1 MNVDECGGMKMTA
14 MQYGVLGFCCLCL
27 DAFLLLV
34 MSFPLTLHQGF
45 LLGVGNHHR
54 LFLFASSGCEEL
66 ERWV

>member
-1 MNVDECGGMKMTA
+1 MTT

>member
-1 MNVDECGGMKMTA
+1 MNVDEYGGMKMTT
-14 MQYGVLGFCCLCL
+14 MQYWVLGFCCLCL

-45 LLGVGNHHR
+45 LLEVGNHHR